1 LIKAVIFDLDGTLI
15 DLPLDYDRLYEKFS
29 RILQVD
35 DVRPVSKTVARLDRR
50 TRGKIFEAWEE
61 AELAVTEKIT
71 IKDEG
76 IALYRKYKAKPKA
89 LVTMQGKALV
99 QAVLKPLGLSF
110 DLVLTREDSLNRVE
124 QLRMAIERLKLDSG
138 DVLFIGNTEG
148 DLQATEGVKCQFLRV
163 GS

>member
-1 LIKAVIFDLDGTLI
+1 LIKAVIFDLDGTLVE
-15 DLPLDYDRLYEKFS
+15 LPLDYDRLFEKFS

-61 AELAVTEKIT
+61 AELSVTEKIT
-71 IKDEG
+71 VKDEG
-76 IALYRKYKAKPKA
+76 MALYRKYSAKPKA

-110 DLVLTREDSLNRVE
+110 DLVLTRENSLDRVE
-124 QLRMAIERLKLDSG
+124 QLRMAIEKLKFDSK

-148 DLQATEGVKCQFLRV
+148 DLHATEGVKCQFLRV